1 MFRRLFR
8 WMFRAVIIGVVL
20 IAIVAISEYISHR
33 VQPNSVLEVDLDGP
47 VVERGG
53 GGSVLGLLS
62 KDQTA
67 LNVLRNAIDQGA
79 KDPKIVGLEI
89 KVIDPEMELAQAQE
103 IVALIKSFKSHGK
116 WTTAYLETAGESGAG
131 NLPYIVASAA
141 DEVSL
146 MPQGDLNLMGVQ
158 LRELFTR
165 GTLDW
170 LGITPNFAS
179 AGKYKS
185 AANMFTNKDYT
196 PAQREE
202 DEGLAGSL
210 FDQIVA
216 AIGDERKLSP
226 DTIKGLIDQ
235 APLNADQ
242 GLKAKLVDRLEYED
256 EFDERV
262 KNQGGSEHKIVDYT
276 NYARASLFS
285 GLGGGDEIA
294 VIYGEGD
301 IDRGSEGFNPFSTPD
316 STTMTS
322 DDMTEAFKSARED
335 DDVRAVILRVDSPGG
350 SMLASELIGR
360 EVELTAKKK
369 PVVVSMSGYA
379 ASGGYLISIPA
390 AKIVAEPGTI
400 TGSIGVLGGK
410 FNVSPAVQKIY
421 ANTDAVSLGANVGM
435 FDMWSDFTPAQAQQ
449 FQNDI
454 DRNYQYFL
462 KLVAAGRHMTVEQAD
477 VVAQGRVWT
486 GEQAL
491 KFKLV
496 DSLGGMDEAMA
507 TARGLARLTP
517 DQPVGI
523 VELPEQ
529 PGLLQTIASGKMVSS
544 MIGQRP
550 STRIVEPIIEIIRAA
565 LSGHAIFSAAYCPV
579 VPML

>member
-1 MFRRLFR
+1 MIRRFFR
-8 WMFRAVIIGVVL
+8 WIIRSVIIVVVL
-20 IAIVAISEYISHR
+20 VAIVAISDYISHR
-33 VQPNSVLEVDLDGP
+33 VQPNSVLAVELNGP

-53 GGSVLGLLS
+53 GGVLGLLS
-62 KDQTA
+62 KTQTA

-89 KVIDPEMELAQAQE
+89 KVINPTMELAQAQE
-103 IVALIKSFKSHGK
+103 IVALIQSFKSHGK
-116 WTTAYLETAGESGAG
+116 WTAAYIETAGESGMG
-131 NLPYIVASAA
+131 NTPYIVASAC

-146 MPQGDLNLMGVQ
+146 MPEGDLNLMGVQ

-170 LGITPNFAS
+170 LGLTPNFAS

-185 AANMFTNKDYT
+185 AANMFTEKDFT
-196 PAQREE
+196 EAQKEE
-202 DEGLAGSL
+202 DQGLAGSL
-210 FDQIVA
+210 YDQIVA
-216 AIGDERKLSP
+216 AIGAERKLGP
-226 DTIKGLIDQ
+226 DAIKALIDR
-235 APLNADQ
+235 APLNADD
-242 GLKAKLVDRLEYED
+242 GLKARLVDRLEYED
-256 EFDERV
+256 EFSERV
-262 KNQGGSEHKIVDYT
+262 KNHGGSSHKVIEYT

-285 GLGGGDEIA
+285 NLSGGDQIA
-294 VIYGEGD
+294 VIYGEGE
-301 IDRGSEGFNPFSTPD
+301 IQRGGEGFDPFSTPD
-316 STTMTS
+316 STSMTS
-322 DDMTEAFKSARED
+322 DDMTEALKSARED

-379 ASGGYLISIPA
+379 ASGGYLVSIPA
-390 AKIVAEPGTI
+390 AKIIAEPGTI

-410 FNVSPAVQKIY
+410 FNVSPAMQKIY

-435 FDMWSDFTPAQAQQ
+435 FDMWTDFTPAQSRQ
-449 FQNDI
+449 FQDEI
-454 DRNYQYFL
+454 LRDYQHFL
-462 KLVAAGRHMTVEQAD
+462 KLVADGRHITVEQAD
-477 VVAQGRVWT
+477 AVAQGRVWT
-486 GEQAL
+486 GEQAI

-496 DSLGGMDEAMA
+496 DSLGGLDDAMA
-507 TARGLARLTP
+507 AAKGLARLAP

-523 VELPEQ
+523 IELPAQ
-529 PGLLQTIASGKMVSS
+529 PGLLQSLSGGKMAASLT
-544 MIGQRP
+544 QRP
-550 STRIVEPIIEIIRAA
+550 TLRIVEPVIELIRAA

>member
-1 MFRRLFR
+1 MFRRFFR
-8 WMFRAVIIGVVL
+8 WIFRTVIIAGVL
-20 IAIVAISEYISHR
+20 IAIIAISEHISHR
-33 VQPNSVLEVDLDGP
+33 VQPNSVLSVELDGT
-47 VVERGG
+47 VVERGAT
-53 GGSVLGLLS
+53 SVLGLLS
-62 KDQTA
+62 KNQTA

-89 KVIDPEMELAQAQE
+89 KVINPEMELAQAQE

-116 WTTAYLETAGESGAG
+116 WTEAYIETAGESGLG
-131 NLPYIVASAA
+131 NTPYIVASAC

-158 LRELFTR
+158 LRELFMR

-170 LGITPNFAS
+170 VGITPNFAS
-179 AGKYKS
+179 AGQYKS
-185 AANMFTNKDYT
+185 AANMFTNKDFT
-196 PAQREE
+196 PPQKEE

-226 DTIKGLIDQ
+226 DAIKALIDQ
-235 APLNADQ
+235 APLNADA

-256 EFDERV
+256 EFTERV
-262 KNQGGSEHKIVDYT
+262 KNHGGTVHTEVDYT
-276 NYARASLFS
+276 GYARPSLVS
-285 GLGGGDEIA
+285 KLSSNEIA
-294 VIYGEGD
+294 VIYGDGEIQRGGEGLD
-301 IDRGSEGFNPFSTPD
+301 PFSGPD
-316 STTMTS
+316 TTAMLS
-322 DDMTEAFKSARED
+322 DDMSDAFKTARED
-335 DDVRAVILRVDSPGG
+335 DDVRAVILRVNSPGG
-350 SMLASELIGR
+350 SMLASELIDR

-390 AKIVAEPGTI
+390 AKIIAEPGTI

-410 FNVSPAVQKIY
+410 FNISPAAQKIF
-421 ANTDAVSLGANVGM
+421 ANTDAVSRGANVGM
-435 FDMWSDFTPAQAQQ
+435 FDMWTDFTPAQSKQ
-449 FQNDI
+449 FQDDI
-454 DRNYQYFL
+454 NRNYQYFL
-462 KLVAAGRHMTVEQAD
+462 KLVAAGRHITVEQAD
-477 VVAQGRVWT
+477 AVAQGRVWT
-486 GEQAL
+486 GEQAIKL
-491 KFKLV
+491 KLV
-496 DSLGGMDEAMA
+496 DSLGGLDEALA
-507 TARGLARLTP
+507 AARGLARLTP

-529 PGLLQTIASGKMVSS
+529 PGILQSLSSGKLVSS
-544 MIGQRP
+544 LTQRP
-550 STRIVEPIIEIIRAA
+550 AARLVGPIVELIRAA

>member
-1 MFRRLFR
+1 MFRRFFR
-8 WMFRAVIIGVVL
+8 WIVRTVIIVVVL
-20 IAIVAISEYISHR
+20 FAIVAISDYISHR
-33 VQPNSVLEVDLDGP
+33 VQPNSILAVELNGP

-53 GGSVLGLLS
+53 GGVLGLFS
-62 KDQTA
+62 KSQTA

-116 WTTAYLETAGESGAG
+116 WTAAYIETAGESGLG
-131 NLPYIVASAA
+131 NTPYIVASAC

-196 PAQREE
+196 PAQKEE

-216 AIGDERKLSP
+216 SIGDERKLSP
-226 DTIKGLIDQ
+226 DAIKTLIDQ
-235 APLNADQ
+235 APLNADE

-256 EFDERV
+256 QFDDRV
-262 KNQGGSEHKIVDYT
+262 KNHGGSEHKIVDYD

-285 GLGGGDEIA
+285 NWSGGDEIA

-301 IDRGSEGFNPFSTPD
+301 IDRGGEGFNPFSTPD
-316 STTMTS
+316 STSMTS

-390 AKIVAEPGTI
+390 AKIIAEPGTI

-410 FNVSPAVQKIY
+410 FNISPAVQKIY
-421 ANTDAVSLGANVGM
+421 ANTDAVSRGANVGM
-435 FDMWSDFTPAQAQQ
+435 FDMWSDFTPAQSKQ
-449 FQNDI
+449 FQDDI

-477 VVAQGRVWT
+477 AVAQGRVWT

-491 KFKLV
+491 QYKLV
-496 DSLGGMDEAMA
+496 DSLGGLDEAMA
-507 TARGLARLTP
+507 AAKGLARLAP
-517 DQPVGI
+517 DQPVGVI
-523 VELPEQ
+523 ELPEQ
-529 PGLLQTIASGKMVSS
+529 PGLLQALTKGKVTALFT
-544 MIGQRP
+544 QRP
-550 STRIVEPIIEIIRAA
+550 AARLVEPIVELIRAA

>member
-8 WMFRAVIIGVVL
+8 WMLRAVIISVVL
-20 IAIVAISEYISHR
+20 IAIIAISDYLSHR
-33 VQPNSVLEVDLDGP
+33 VQPDSVLEVDLDGP

-53 GGSVLGLLS
+53 SGVLGLLS
-62 KDQTA
+62 KTQTG
-67 LNVLRNAIDQGA
+67 LNVVRNAINQGA
-79 KDPKIVGLEI
+79 KDPKIVGLAI

-103 IVALIKSFKSHGK
+103 LVALIRKFKSHGK

-196 PAQREE
+196 PAQKEE

-216 AIGDERKLSP
+216 SIGDERKLSP
-226 DTIKGLIDQ
+226 DAIKTLIDQ
-235 APLNADQ
+235 APLNADE

-256 EFDERV
+256 QFDDRV
-262 KNQGGSEHKIVDYT
+262 KNHGGSEHKIVDYD

-285 GLGGGDEIA
+285 NWSGGDEIA

-301 IDRGSEGFNPFSTPD
+301 IDRGGEGFNPFSTPD
-316 STTMTS
+316 STSMTS

-390 AKIVAEPGTI
+390 AKIIAEPGTI

-410 FNVSPAVQKIY
+410 FNISPAVQKIY
-421 ANTDAVSLGANVGM
+421 ANTDAVSRGANVGM
-435 FDMWSDFTPAQAQQ
+435 FDMWSDFTPAQSKQ
-449 FQNDI
+449 FQDDI

-462 KLVAAGRHMTVEQAD
+462 KLVAAGRHMTVEQAGA
-477 VVAQGRVWT
+477 VAQGRVWT

-491 KFKLV
+491 QYKLV
-496 DSLGGMDEAMA
+496 DSLGGLDEAMA
-507 TARGLARLTP
+507 AAKGLARLTP
-517 DQPVGI
+517 DQQVGVI
-523 VELPEQ
+523 ELPEQ
-529 PGLLQTIASGKMVSS
+529 PGLLQTLASGKMVSS
-544 MIGQRP
+544 ITEQRP
-550 STRIVEPIIEIIRAA
+550 AARIVEPIVEIIRAA

>member
-8 WMFRAVIIGVVL
+8 WMLRAVIISVVL
-20 IAIVAISEYISHR
+20 IAIIGVSDYLSHR
-33 VQPNSVLEVDLDGP
+33 VQPDSVLEVDLDGP

-53 GGSVLGLLS
+53 TGVLGLLS
-62 KDQTA
+62 KSQTG
-67 LNVLRNAIDQGA
+67 LNVVRNAINQGA
-79 KDPKIVGLEI
+79 KDPKIVGLSI

-103 IVALIKSFKSHGK
+103 LIALIKKFKSHGK

-202 DEGLAGSL
+202 DEGLAGGL
-210 FDQIVA
+210 FDQIVTT
-216 AIGDERKLSP
+216 IGDERKLSP
-226 DTIKGLIDQ
+226 DAIKALIDQ
-235 APLNADQ
+235 APLNADE

-256 EFDERV
+256 QFDDRV
-262 KNQGGSEHKIVDYT
+262 KNHGGSEHKIVDYD
-276 NYARASLFS
+276 NYARPSLFS
-285 GLGGGDEIA
+285 NWSGGDEIA

-301 IDRGSEGFNPFSTPD
+301 IDRGGEGFNPFSTPD
-316 STTMTS
+316 STSMTS

-390 AKIVAEPGTI
+390 AKIIAEPGTI

-410 FNVSPAVQKIY
+410 FNISPAVQKIY
-421 ANTDAVSLGANVGM
+421 ANTDAVSRGANVGM
-435 FDMWSDFTPAQAQQ
+435 FDMWSDFTPAQSKQ
-449 FQNDI
+449 FQDDI

-477 VVAQGRVWT
+477 AVAQGRVWT

-491 KFKLV
+491 GYKLV
-496 DSLGGMDEAMA
+496 DSLGGLDEAMA
-507 TARGLARLTP
+507 AAKGLARLTP
-517 DQPVGI
+517 DQQVGVI
-523 VELPEQ
+523 ELPEQ
-529 PGLLQTIASGKMVSS
+529 PGLLQTLASGKMVSS
-544 MIGQRP
+544 ITDERP
-550 STRIVEPIIEIIRAA
+550 AARIVEPVIEIIRAA